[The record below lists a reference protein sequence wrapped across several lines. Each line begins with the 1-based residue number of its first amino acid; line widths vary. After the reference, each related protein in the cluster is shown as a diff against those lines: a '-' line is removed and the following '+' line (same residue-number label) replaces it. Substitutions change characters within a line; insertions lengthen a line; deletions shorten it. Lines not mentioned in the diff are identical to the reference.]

1 MSSTKNSNSLL
12 EKIIY
17 LLEESKAKDIRII
30 NVRKKSSFADFLVIT
45 EGTSSRHVGSIVN
58 KVSKGLKK
66 KVLSIEGL
74 PKAEWAL
81 IDFGDIVLHVFKPE
95 VRHHYDLEKLWSDS
109 IPQEKKSVG

>member
-66 KVLSIEGL
+66 KFCQSRVCLRLSGL
-74 PKAEWAL
+74 
-81 IDFGDIVLHVFKPE
+81 
-95 VRHHYDLEKLWSDS
+95 
-109 IPQEKKSVG
+109 